1 MEPSPTKDFPSMT
14 HRAILTSCARLT
26 LPAALW
32 LMAWAAAAA
41 PNADRAAARETALE
55 SERSDIDSWRE
66 QRLRSL
72 TSDNGWLTLTGL
84 FWLKDGDNTFGRGAG
99 NALVLDNPA
108 LAESAG
114 TFQLASHKVR
124 FVAQPGSAI
133 TRDGTPVST
142 LDLTSDADGQPT
154 MLASG
159 SLRFFVIERAG
170 NLGVRVRDLSSPHR
184 MGFRGLSYFP
194 VSTDWVFNARFERY
208 QPARHIRIV
217 NILGME
223 DDAVSPGAV
232 VFTSNGHEWR
242 LDTVLEQPD
251 DNELFLMF
259 ADSTSGHD
267 TYGGGRFLYIP
278 LPTSDHVR
286 LDFNRAFNPPCALN
300 EFATCPLPP
309 PQNRLKLRIE
319 AGEKTYAGAPQHRS

>member
-108 LAESAG
+108 LAE
-114 TFQLASHKVR
+114 
-124 FVAQPGSAI
+124 
-133 TRDGTPVST
+133 
-142 LDLTSDADGQPT
+142 
-154 MLASG
+154 
-159 SLRFFVIERAG
+159 
-170 NLGVRVRDLSSPHR
+170 
-184 MGFRGLSYFP
+184 
-194 VSTDWVFNARFERY
+194 
-208 QPARHIRIV
+208 
-217 NILGME
+217 
-223 DDAVSPGAV
+223 
-232 VFTSNGHEWR
+232 
-242 LDTVLEQPD
+242 
-251 DNELFLMF
+251 
-259 ADSTSGHD
+259 
-267 TYGGGRFLYIP
+267 
-278 LPTSDHVR
+278 
-286 LDFNRAFNPPCALN
+286 
-300 EFATCPLPP
+300 
-309 PQNRLKLRIE
+309 
-319 AGEKTYAGAPQHRS
+319 